1 MAAKMVL
8 SALPTLQCPHLGRA
22 TSLEDLDA
30 QETLLVLKPD
40 VAEQPKVLEQVQRR
54 LEEASLRVVARGRV
68 QMSQKTATAVYGQ
81 LADKFFFP
89 DLVSFMSSGRSL
101 ILLVRG
107 VDAIGRVRA
116 MVGPTDPATARQAD
130 RTSLRA
136 IFGQDRTRNGFHAS
150 DHPKAVA
157 RELGVLCRWLA

>member
-1 MAAKMVL
+1 MVL
-8 SALPTLQCPHLGRA
+8 SALPTLQC
-22 TSLEDLDA
+22 SQLESVTDLDDLGV

-40 VAEQPKVLEQVQRR
+40 VAEKPGVLQQVLGR
-54 LEEASLRVVARGRV
+54 LGEASLRVVAQGRV

-89 DLVSFMSSGRSL
+89 DLVSFMSSGPSL
-101 ILLVRG
+101 VLLVRG
-107 VDAIGRVRA
+107 PNAISRVRA
-116 MVGPTDPATARQAD
+116 MIGPTDPVAARQAD
-130 RTSLRA
+130 RASLRA
-136 IFGQDRTRNGFHAS
+136 LFGQDRTRNGFHAS